1 MKLHLVASV
10 AGTRGQAE
18 RTTAAVPGR
27 CEVLGYALLFLIIA
41 VFAGI
46 FGFWAAATV
55 FAGLARIL
63 FWLFV
68 IGFIVMLVMHY
79 SRRRV

>member
-1 MKLHLVASV
+1 
-10 AGTRGQAE
+10 
-18 RTTAAVPGR
+18 
-27 CEVLGYALLFLIIA
+27 VLGYALLFLIIA